1 MNEFSVTPFLEMV
14 YEDAL
19 GGVREPLSAIENWE
33 AYKKE
38 QKVRLRRILKLPEL
52 ESKYG
57 IPVTFRLLEERITEE
72 YSASEGKQ
80 QKDEEPVSLEE
91 QIQVCKYS
99 VSGIR
104 NLKLAVY
111 VLERGKEQK
120 VEERKEST
128 AENEGEGKQKKA
140 VLFLCGHD
148 DRGALGAFLPMKK
161 EDKTLVTELVK
172 MGYIVLVPELFA
184 FGEAKRSDAKE
195 ETGACASCAETE
207 PWLLNCGL
215 NLVGLRVFEAMKTL
229 DFAEKALGIHEFAAY
244 GISGGGHI
252 CNYTGVLDD
261 RIHAMIVSGYPNLY
275 KHSTLA
281 KVHCICNYVPDQI
294 TIGESHYMTA
304 LAAPEKDL
312 LVMNGKDD
320 PIFPIEG
327 SKKTFSYLKEVYE
340 RLGAAERFHSV
351 LFEGGHEISISD
363 VCEWMKEHWV

>member
-19 GGVREPLSAIENWE
+19 GGVREPLSAIENWD

-57 IPVTFRLLEERITEE
+57 LPVTFRLLEEKGAGE
-72 YSASEGKQ
+72 YSVSEEK
-80 QKDEEPVSLEE
+80 KSEAAEPDSLQE
-91 QIQVCKYS
+91 QIKVRKYS
-99 VSGIR
+99 VSAIR
-104 NLKLAVY
+104 NLNLAVY
-111 VLERGKEQK
+111 VLRSSQQEAAGR
-120 VEERKEST
+120 
-128 AENEGEGKQKKA
+128 KA

-161 EDKTLVTELVK
+161 GDKTLVTELAK
-172 MGYIVLVPELFA
+172 MGYTVLVPELFA

-195 ETGACASCAETE
+195 GTGACASCAETE

-229 DFAEKALGIHEFAAY
+229 DFAEKALGIHAFAAY

-252 CNYTGVLDD
+252 CNYAGVLDD

-327 SKKTFSYLKEVYE
+327 SKKAFSYLEEVYR
-340 RLGAAERFHSV
+340 RLGAEEKFHSV
-351 LFEGGHEISISD
+351 LFEGGHEISVPD
-363 VCEWMKEHWV
+363 VCEWMKEHWI